1 MERIT
6 GSPLDWRPV
15 GRKAGGGYAGSL
27 VGHRSIDGRAAH
39 EIEGNHPVCLG
50 NIGYWL
56 TQQQPCIGHCRRCAL
71 VGKRVV
77 ILVGIEVSR
86 LVVEATM
93 VIGRHDGH
101 ALASRLAIYD
111 IVIPNHPVV
120 IDLQN
125 HQARRGHVGIPPRL
139 LTILEGEVLILVAR
153 YNLVGLFAVGQIFER
168 NGSRRGQL
176 FDGEPAAK
184 FAFIRGVA
192 YGDRT
197 VAMAVAVHVGTVV
210 ATIIHQ
216 APGTHS
222 IVGTAGIVEVGQT
235 QRVTVLVAER
245 TDTITIGPGITLQ
258 LGRTG
263 VCVEQF
269 AIDRNLFPG
278 TLVDIPG
285 VGPDGVVERTGVI
298 VGRLA
303 VTGIDD
309 INQIDK
315 TVVVAVVDGKID
327 RRLYLAA
334 SVDNHLFG
342 TAVVT
347 RILVV
352 APVVGHRLVERN
364 GAYHVEGGTELS
376 ARLCDE
382 IIACTAYGPLIVV
395 PLFVHHLLEVFEG
408 ICRIKFLVAKLDQQH
423 QTMYIVA
430 RSGLHGPAGNRAQ
443 LLLPLQLT
451 LGNHPLRHLP
461 GDQLLEIDL
470 VRSRTQV
477 SIAGYHLPGHHR
489 TVGGQFGIP
498 IKAIGTPNDR
508 NAIGCHLIMIKLIAD
523 HSNGNY
529 RPVGLGYGLRNRP
542 CR

>member
-1 MERIT
+1 MSLVALEIDFHHRLLLIVVVTRSRKLNRESPAVGRQVDGRSTQSATVRRVAHLHHTHLGIEVFAAPARSLEILAVYGLEGIGSTQIGRTCNRTLGKIFRQQNLSPSRWLTAVDMERIT
-6 GSPLDWRPV
+6 DSPLDRRPV
-15 GRKAGGGYAGSL
+15 GRKAGSGYAGSL
-27 VGHRSIDGRAAH
+27 VGHGSIDGRATH
-39 EIEGNHPVCLG
+39 KIEGNHPVCLG
-50 NIGYWL
+50 NVGYRL

-86 LVVEATM
+86 LVVEAAM

-101 ALASRLAIYD
+101 ALAGRLAIHD
-111 IVIPNHPVV
+111 IVVPDHPVV

-125 HQARRGHVGIPPRL
+125 HQTRRGHVGIPPRL
-139 LTILEGEVLILVAR
+139 LAVLEGEVLILVAR

-303 VTGIDD
+303 ITGIDD
-309 INQIDK
+309 INQVDK
-315 TVVVAVVDGKID
+315 AVVVAVVDGEID
-327 RRLYLAA
+327 HRLYLAT
-334 SVDNHLFG
+334 SVDNHIFG
-342 TAVVT
+342 AAVVT

-352 APVVGHRLVERN
+352 SSIVGHRPVESN
-364 GAYHVEGGTELS
+364 GAHHVEGGTELS
-376 ARLCDE
+376 
-382 IIACTAYGPLIVV
+382 V
-395 PLFVHHLLEVFEG
+395 
-408 ICRIKFLVAKLDQQH
+408 
-423 QTMYIVA
+423 
-430 RSGLHGPAGNRAQ
+430 
-443 LLLPLQLT
+443 
-451 LGNHPLRHLP
+451 
-461 GDQLLEIDL
+461 
-470 VRSRTQV
+470 
-477 SIAGYHLPGHHR
+477 
-489 TVGGQFGIP
+489 
-498 IKAIGTPNDR
+498 
-508 NAIGCHLIMIKLIAD
+508 
-523 HSNGNY
+523 
-529 RPVGLGYGLRNRP
+529 
-542 CR
+542 